1 MICPMARATKFIA
14 EFRII
19 WVIFKMGKRVE
30 QDITSG
36 IKSNTIKANSNKM
49 LFMDMAS
56 TSPSS
61 TSMKAH
67 LKTDRKVGQEL

>member
-1 MICPMARATKFIA
+1 MARATKFIA

-19 WVIFKMGKRVE
+19 WVILKMAKRVE
-30 QDITSG
+30 QDITNG

-67 LKTDRKVGQEL
+67 LKTDRKVDQEL

>member
-1 MICPMARATKFIA
+1 MARATKFIA

-19 WVIFKMGKRVE
+19 WVILKMAKRVE
-30 QDITSG
+30 QDITNG

-49 LFMDMAS
+49 LFMDMVS

-67 LKTDRKVGQEL
+67 LKTDRKVDQEL

>member
-1 MICPMARATKFIA
+1 MARATKFIA

-19 WVIFKMGKRVE
+19 WVILKMAKRVE
-30 QDITSG
+30 QDITNG

-67 LKTDRKVGQEL
+67 LKTDRKVDQEF